1 MVKYLSMPS
10 YPIQMIRKKKKKK
23 KKMSFQMSSKTF
35 RELSNEFVQNFLL
48 LCFSGEEKKKRF
60 FLNIFFK

>member
-1 MVKYLSMPS
+1 MVKCLSMPS
-10 YPIQMIRKKKKKK
+10 YPIQMIRKKK

-48 LCFSGEEKKKRF
+48 LCFSGEEK
-60 FLNIFFK
+60 NPIFFKYLF

>member
-1 MVKYLSMPS
+1 MVKCLSMPS
-10 YPIQMIRKKKKKK
+10 YPIQMIRKEK

-48 LCFSGEEKKKRF
+48 LCFSGEEKNPI
-60 FLNIFFK
+60 FLKYLF